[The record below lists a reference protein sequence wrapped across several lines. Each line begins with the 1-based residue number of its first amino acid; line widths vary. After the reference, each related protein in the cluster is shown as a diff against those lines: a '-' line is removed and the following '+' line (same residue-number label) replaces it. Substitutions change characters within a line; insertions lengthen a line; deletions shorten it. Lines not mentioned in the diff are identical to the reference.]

1 MKICIVSDSHDRAQ
15 LLAAAVGAAKAA
27 GAEVVLHCGDVIGG
41 NTLRAALKL
50 ALPLH
55 VVHGNNLGD
64 PVAIAGLA
72 CDSDGLLC
80 YHGMDAAIELA
91 GRRIFITHYPH
102 IGHGMACT
110 GDYDLVC
117 CGHSHH
123 PLVRAQANIKG
134 GSTWLVNPGTVAGL
148 GAPAATWVLGDLALM
163 KFEIRMLPG
172 AGGSGL

>member
-15 LLAAAVGAAKAA
+15 LLAAAVAAAKAE
-27 GAEVVLHCGDVIGG
+27 GAERVIHCGDIIGG
-41 NTLRAALKL
+41 NTLRATLALD
-50 ALPLH
+50 LPLH

-64 PVAIAGLA
+64 PVAIAHLA
-72 CDSDGLLC
+72 CGSDGLLR

-102 IGHGMACT
+102 IGHGMACS
-110 GDYDLVC
+110 GDYALVC
-117 CGHSHH
+117 CGHSHR

-163 KFEIRMLPG
+163 RFEIRTLAGG
-172 AGGSGL
+172 AGSGL